1 MRVEVRLAGEGGQ
14 GLILAGIILA
24 EAAAIHDGL
33 NAVQSQ
39 SYGPESR
46 GGASKAE
53 VVIDD
58 GDIDYPKVSRPD
70 VLLVMTQEAFDRYS
84 SDLKPGG
91 LLVVDSGGVPD
102 TGCATGSAYCVPI
115 TALAREKV
123 GKAIT
128 ANIVALGLLVGLSG
142 VVSRDALTTAVL
154 DRVPKGTADVNL
166 KALEVGFTTSES
178 LKRPQEQ
185 GGR

>member
-1 MRVEVRLAGEGGQ
+1 MRMEIRLAGEGGQ

-58 GDIDYPKVSRPD
+58 GDIDYPKVSNPD
-70 VLLVMTQEAFDRYS
+70 ILLVMTQEAFDKYS
-84 SDLKPGG
+84 GDLKPKG
-91 LLVVDSGGVPD
+91 LLVADSGGVSD
-102 TGCATGSAYCVPI
+102 TGCVTGEVYSVPI
-115 TALAREKV
+115 TALAREKA
-123 GKAIT
+123 GKAIA
-128 ANIVALGLLVGLSG
+128 ANIVALGLVVGLSG
-142 VVSRDALTTAVL
+142 IVSRDALTTAVL
-154 DRVPKGTADVNL
+154 DRVPQGTADVNL
-166 KALEVGFTTSES
+166 KALEVGFATAES
-178 LKRPQEQ
+178 LK
-185 GGR
+185 GRG